1 MNASKELTE
10 HRSEIFNRNE
20 ISYRFEFIS
29 PLVGTYCINQEIVK
43 SISTLASYLASSA
56 ATFMI
61 LQQELILKLTEEK
74 SQNGEHLRSA

>member
-1 MNASKELTE
+1 MNQ
-10 HRSEIFNRNE
+10 
-20 ISYRFEFIS
+20 
-29 PLVGTYCINQEIVK
+29 GIVK